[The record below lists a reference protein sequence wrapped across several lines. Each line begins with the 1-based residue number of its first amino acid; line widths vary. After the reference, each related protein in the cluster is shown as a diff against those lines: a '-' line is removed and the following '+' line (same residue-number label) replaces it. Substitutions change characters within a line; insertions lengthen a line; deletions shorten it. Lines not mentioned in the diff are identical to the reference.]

1 MSYSIPRIDH
11 MHLTDCFTVSRKE
24 GGGYLPCASADWTL
38 FCVRQGK
45 ACVTI
50 VAQTVHV
57 HGGEFLLLPPQSC
70 HSVDLED
77 DSCLTVCCFE
87 GLRAPLPETYCRL
100 SADDTAAALPILS
113 LLDVGGLHEQVRDR
127 VLEALLLQL
136 VSLSGF
142 YFSEPPVSSLPL
154 RILRYL
160 NDHFC
165 ENLSLNDLADA
176 FHISISHIIHIFNP
190 LFGLSPIQYL
200 IRRRIGEAQ
209 MLLRRTGQRASEI
222 AAQVGIFNR
231 NYFYRTFKRL
241 TGLSPSQYR
250 DMVCENRSEA

>member
-11 MHLTDCFTVSRKE
+11 MHLTDCFTVSRRA
-24 GGGYLPCASADWTL
+24 GGAYLPCAPADWTL
-38 FCVRQGK
+38 FCVREGR
-45 ACVTI
+45 ADVTI
-50 VAQTVHV
+50 AAQTVHV
-57 HGGEFLLLPPQSC
+57 HGGEFLLLSPQSC
-70 HSVDLED
+70 HSVDIMDEG
-77 DSCLTVCCFE
+77 CLAVCCFD
-87 GLRAPLPETYCRL
+87 GLNAPLPETYCCL
-100 SADDTAAALPILS
+100 PAADAAAALPILS
-113 LLDVGGLHEQVRDR
+113 LLDAGGLKEQVRDR

-136 VSLSGF
+136 MSLPNF
-142 YFSEPPVSSLPL
+142 HFSEPPVSSLPL

-160 NDHFC
+160 NDHFR

-209 MLLRRTGQRASEI
+209 MLLRRTGQSASEI

-250 DMVCENRSEA
+250 DMVCGNGSGA